1 MALHLVGGLDGH
13 GAALHLGVVG
23 NHADRDAVQ
32 PRQCGDDRAALPAP
46 DLEHRVPVQDAGDDL
61 ARVVDLAAVARDGV
75 FQPVVGAIR
84 VVGGGQHRR
93 GVEHAA
99 RQVAQEALHLRQ
111 RVGLVHRLV
120 VHQRALAVHQ
130 VPAQGVLVDGLAIG
144 LQHHM
149 GPCRHHLRLLAHHHR
164 KVRGQ
169 HLDRALPGAGAQSHA
184 DHRHGL
190 QQLVGRPAR
199 VLGDLGAA
207 NLHQQLDAAAGGVD
221 QPDDRHAQLMRQALD
236 VDPLVG
242 DRGLGRAGADGEV
255 VHVQRHL
262 ASLDAPGADDGI
274 GRVDAFEHAL
284 AAVVALAGQAAEF
297 SEAVGIEQ
305 GRDAFARVEP
315 AAGLEFGQGFRA
327 AHGAGLGPAL
337 LQFSQLGGPFTGRI
351 EFAGRWCGRA
361 HLAAAPSEPTSC
373 WVDASSDCR

>member
-1 MALHLVGGLDGH
+1 LAITP
-13 GAALHLGVVG
+13 
-23 NHADRDAVQ
+23 DRDAVQ
-32 PRQCGDDRAALPAP
+32 PRQRGDDRAALPAP
-46 DLEHRVPVQDAGDDL
+46 DLEHRVPVHDAGQDL
-61 ARVVDLAAVARDGV
+61 ARVVDLAAVTRDGV

-84 VVGGGQHRR
+84 VVGGRQHRR

-99 RQVAQEALHLRQ
+99 RQVAQEALHLGQ

-149 GPCRHHLRLLAHHHR
+149 GPRRHHLRLLAHHHR

-169 HLDRALPGAGAQSHA
+169 HLDRALPGAGAQRHA
-184 DHRHGL
+184 DHRHGF

-207 NLHQQLDAAAGGVD
+207 DLHQQLDAAAGRIH
-221 QPDDRHAQLMRQALD
+221 QADDRHAQLVRQAFD

-242 DRGLGRAGADGEV
+242 DRGLGRAGADREV

-262 ASLDAPGADDGI
+262 ASLDAAGADDGV
-274 GRVDAFEHAL
+274 GRVDALEGTV

-297 SEAVGIEQ
+297 AEAAVIQQ
-305 GRDAFARVEP
+305 GRDAFARIEP
-315 AAGLEFGQGFRA
+315 AAGLELGQGLGA
-327 AHGAGLGPAL
+327 AHGAGLAAAK
-337 LQFSQLGGPFTGRI
+337 LQFSEFRGPVARRLEGVR
-351 EFAGRWCGRA
+351 RA
-361 HLAAAPSEPTSC
+361 HF
-373 WVDASSDCR
+373 ASSPSSATSAWVALSSSCR